1 MNSSFVEG
9 IPLDP
14 VNIQILLSTYNGE
27 TYIEEQLQSLISQE
41 GVQVQI
47 LARDDGSTDSTV
59 HKLEAFKKLYP
70 DQIEILKGDNRGVI
84 RSFFELIEKSGPE
97 FSYYA
102 FCDQDDV
109 WKPDKLAK
117 ATKRLQECEKDQ
129 PLMYSSTTQMVD
141 EHLNPIKVWPEPP
154 RKPLSVYNALIENVC
169 VGCTVVINS
178 ETLEMVK
185 NNMPRNI
192 NKIIMHDWWIY
203 LCVSSFGEVVFD
215 PEPSILY
222 RQHQSNVLGGA
233 SDGWLSKWRKRL
245 NRFINGKNHFIL
257 SKQAHEF
264 VDTFDSRL
272 SQKHY
277 QDISDFLCCY
287 DKGLAARIRYMMH
300 TPFCRQSFM
309 DNLVY
314 KFVFLIKKL

>member
-1 MNSSFVEG
+1 MEG

-14 VNIQILLSTYNGE
+14 VKIQVLLSTYNGE
-27 TYIEEQLQSLISQE
+27 NYIEEQLQSLISQQD
-41 GVQVQI
+41 VHVQI
-47 LARDDGSTDSTV
+47 LARDDGSSDSTV

-70 DQIEILKGDNRGVI
+70 NQIEILKGKNQGVI
-84 RSFFELIEKSGPE
+84 RSFFELIEKSRPE
-97 FSYYA
+97 ISYYA

-117 ATKRLQECEKDQ
+117 AIKRLQECKNDQ

-154 RKPLSVYNALIENVC
+154 RKPLSVYNASIENVC
-169 VGCTVVINS
+169 VGCTVVVNK
-178 ETLEMVK
+178 ETLELVK
-185 NNMPRNI
+185 RNMPRNI
-192 NKIIMHDWWIY
+192 NNVIMHDWWIY

-245 NRFINGKNHFIL
+245 NRFVNGNNHFIL

-264 VDTFDSRL
+264 LSTFGKKLDPAYYKDL
-272 SQKHY
+272 SEFLNKHNGGA
-277 QDISDFLCCY
+277 L
-287 DKGLAARIRYMMH
+287 RRVRYVIN
-300 TPFCRQSFM
+300 TPFYRQSFL
-309 DNLVY
+309 DDLIY
-314 KFVFLIKKL
+314 RIVFIAGKL